1 MLHFIFNRFC
11 YTYEGDNME
20 IPIPP
25 VLKPGEKIHHP
36 IFHDECCVHAN
47 DQCTLV
53 WAHEGEL
60 PLRNKSRGQIVHVL
74 DFIIEHCGC
83 LVLWQFEQEA
93 QEKLPKASLH
103 PVPVVPITTPAAA
116 PSATPAPSTST
127 STENPT
133 ASVTA
138 SSSLADLAINSTPI
152 ILTAKKA
159 APKKAAPKKAAV
171 KNVPA
176 TRRTLEHADAWVP
189 PPPPA
194 PFTSYQIPSFDARRI
209 IYPGANY
216 DPWWDMPQLIAQV
229 NNSASFISKT
239 ADI

>member
-1 MLHFIFNRFC
+1 
-11 YTYEGDNME
+11 ME

-25 VLKPGEKIHHP
+25 VLKPCERIHYP

-47 DQCTLV
+47 DQCTFV
-53 WAHEGEL
+53 WAREGEP
-60 PLRNKSRGQIVHVL
+60 PLRNKSRGRIVHVS
-74 DFIIEHCGC
+74 DFIIEHCGR

-93 QEKLPKASLH
+93 QEKLPKAPLR
-103 PVPVVPITTPAAA
+103 PVPVVAIVTPTAA
-116 PSATPAPSTST
+116 PSTPT
-127 STENPT
+127 STENLTSPAT
-133 ASVTA
+133 AP
-138 SSSLADLAINSTPI
+138 SSLANLAINSGPI
-152 ILTAKKA
+152 IPAAKKA
-159 APKKAAPKKAAV
+159 APKKKAPSKKKAAA

-229 NNSASFISKT
+229 NNFTSFVSKT
-239 ADI
+239 ADIFSID